1 MLLIHRHA
9 YLMLLFSSVSLSSL
23 FGAEGPPSSKLS
35 VGFAAVDITPRL
47 GTPMAGYYSP
57 RGAEGVHDPLLAKV
71 MVLHDGETKLALV
84 SLDLIGTTH
93 QFVAKT
99 RELISMQIG
108 IAPDHVMISATH
120 SHTGP
125 IIISDSARE
134 DDFGGTSTLAQEY
147 VERLPTWI
155 ADAAKVA
162 DKKLQPIELSMT
174 TGRCEGIAF
183 NRRFH
188 LRNGTVGWNPGKLNP
203 LIVRPAG
210 PVDEDLPIMLFTGA
224 DGKQQAAMVNYSIHL
239 DTVGGTEF
247 SADIP
252 GHVSRMVADAI
263 HPDFFTLYF
272 TACCG
277 DVNHIDVNRGGSQKG
292 HVEAARI
299 GTRLAAATLQSMDD
313 VRPVTSVRLAC
324 DSRRVPLA
332 SYPVSEEEIV
342 AARKLLERQRA
353 GSQPAPS
360 FREIV
365 AAYRAIDVAQQGDK
379 PWEAEVQVF
388 TIGNQ
393 AAIVSLPGEIFV
405 ELGIS
410 IRQGSPFPLTAVAEL
425 ANGSI
430 GYIPNR
436 VAYPQGEYEVI
447 SARVAEGS
455 GEQLVDAALNMLRAL
470 YLKEASKP

>member
-1 MLLIHRHA
+1 MKLIHRHA
-9 YLMLLFSSVSLSSL
+9 YLLLLFTTAAFSSL

-57 RGAEGVHDPLLAKV
+57 RGAEGVHDPLFAKV

-84 SLDLIGTTH
+84 SLDLIKTTH

-108 IAPDHVMISATH
+108 IAPDHVMIGATH

-125 IIISDSARE
+125 IIISESARE
-134 DDFGGTSTLAQEY
+134 DDFGGKSTLAVEY
-147 VERLPTWI
+147 VERLPNWI
-155 ADAAKVA
+155 ADAAKEA
-162 DKKLQPIELSMT
+162 NKQLRPIELSMT

-210 PVDEDLPIMLFTGA
+210 PVDEDLPIMLFSGA

-252 GHVSRMVADAI
+252 GHVSRMVADSI

-277 DVNHIDVNRGGSQKG
+277 DVNHIDVNRGGNQKG
-292 HVEAARI
+292 HGEAARI

-313 VRPVTSVRLAC
+313 ARPVTSVRLAN
-324 DSRRVPLA
+324 DLRRVPLA

-353 GSQPAPS
+353 GSLPAPS
-360 FREIV
+360 FRELV
-365 AAYRAIDVAQQGDK
+365 AAYRAVDVAQQGDK
-379 PWEAEVQVF
+379 PWEGEVQVF

-455 GEQLVDAALNMLRAL
+455 GEQLVDAALEMLRAL
-470 YLKEASKP
+470 YLKEAAKP

>member
-1 MLLIHRHA
+1 MPTNPRICKTLLLSMV
-9 YLMLLFSSVSLSSL
+9 LMPFSVR
-23 FGAEGPPSSKLS
+23 AEEPPNAKLS
-35 VGFAAVDITPRL
+35 IGFASVDITPRL

-57 RGAEGVHDPLLAKV
+57 RGAEGVHDPLLAKA

-84 SLDLIGTTH
+84 SLDLIKTTD
-93 QFVAKT
+93 QFVKQA
-99 RELISMQIG
+99 RELISTQTG
-108 IAPDHVMISATH
+108 IPPDHVMIGATH

-125 IIISDSARE
+125 IIISESARE
-134 DDFGGTSTLAQEY
+134 DDFGGKSTQAQEY
-147 VERLPTWI
+147 IERLPSWI
-155 ADAAKVA
+155 AEAVKEA
-162 DKKLQPIELSMT
+162 DKQLRPIEVSMT
-174 TGRCEGIAF
+174 TGRCEGVAF

-224 DGKQQAAMVNYSIHL
+224 DGKREAAMVNYSIHL
-239 DTVGGTEF
+239 DTVGGTDF

-252 GHVSRMVADAI
+252 GHLSRMVADAV

-277 DVNHIDVNRGGSQKG
+277 DVNHIDVSRGGSQKG
-292 HVEAARI
+292 HAEATRI

-313 VRPVTSVRLAC
+313 AKPVASIRLASA
-324 DSRRVPLA
+324 SRVVPLRSFA
-332 SYPVSEEEIV
+332 VTEADIV
-342 AARKLLERQRA
+342 AAREILERQRA
-353 GSQPAPS
+353 GSKPAPT

-365 AAYRAIDVAQQGDK
+365 AAYRAIDVEHRGDK
-379 PWEAEVQVF
+379 PWDAEVQVF
-388 TIGNQ
+388 AIGNQ

-405 ELGIS
+405 EIGVS

-425 ANGSI
+425 ANGSL

-455 GEQLVDAALNMLRAL
+455 GEQLVDAALDILKAL
-470 YLKEASKP
+470 YREEAARP